1 MSVNRRCKCVFGSV
15 CVFRGEAE
23 RHISSEIAMKRH
35 AAYLD
40 DKQHGRDLSAAKQIR
55 QKDRGKTE
63 GKSENNRERWVV
75 VVGGGGWKERW
86 LACKM
91 KGK

>member
-1 MSVNRRCKCVFGSV
+1 MYVCGPKVQV
-15 CVFRGEAE
+15 CVCERVRVPRSEAE
-23 RHISSEIAMKRH
+23 RHISSEITMKRH

-40 DKQHGRDLSAAKQIR
+40 DKQHGRDLSATKQIR
-55 QKDRGKTE
+55 QKDRGRQRTE
-63 GKSENNRERWVV
+63 TEREIE
-75 VVGGGGWKERW
+75 GESCEERW